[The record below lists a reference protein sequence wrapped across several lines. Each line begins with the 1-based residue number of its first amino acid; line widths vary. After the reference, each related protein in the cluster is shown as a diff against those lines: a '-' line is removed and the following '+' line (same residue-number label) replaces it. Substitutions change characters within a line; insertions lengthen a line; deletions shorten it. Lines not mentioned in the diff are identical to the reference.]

1 MRKGLFSTTKQS
13 ALELRPMPI
22 VQTVENW
29 YAENLDRLKT
39 QWHTISIRSY
49 EPTDPVRGKVTIEAE
64 SNRIAAFVTFW
75 NKGDVDA
82 ERMDLPEKRISV
94 VDDRAISLSEDISL
108 LLDSYFRQLV
118 HRGDS

>member
-1 MRKGLFSTTKQS
+1 MS
-13 ALELRPMPI
+13 I

-39 QWHTISIRSY
+39 QWPTISIRSY
-49 EPTDPVRGKVTIEAE
+49 ESTDPLRGKVTIEAR
-64 SNRIAAFVTFW
+64 SDRIAAYVTFW

-94 VDDRAISLSEDISL
+94 IDDRPLSLSDDVGL
-108 LLDSYFRQLV
+108 LLDSYFR
-118 HRGDS
+118 